1 MHIYI
6 PHKPCLDRALF
17 GPPSLEFATEAND
30 ATLRGNFVTILK
42 CGHLGSFRRDGFPN
56 FPKLQKVTKIDL
68 KVIRAKH
75 NTAT

>member
-1 MHIYI
+1 MPIYI
-6 PHKPCLDRALF
+6 PRKPCLDRALF
-17 GPPSLEFATEAND
+17 GPPNLEFATEAND

-42 CGHLGSFRRDGFPN
+42 CGHLGSVRPDGFHN

-68 KVIRAKH
+68 NVIRAKY